1 MSDAILVALIALAG
15 TTVAAV
21 PAYVAVRRSRRL
33 VHEQGTA
40 ITGAVSTLE
49 GALAPLNARLDGLSS
64 QLTAVGAD
72 VTDLRISVAVHDDR
86 WTRGRMPVEVRTLE
100 GER

>member
-21 PAYVAVRRSRRL
+21 PAYLSARRSRRM
-33 VHEQGTA
+33 VSEQGTA
-40 ITGAVSTLE
+40 ITGAVTSLE
-49 GALAPLNARLDGLSS
+49 SALAPLSARLDGISTRLD
-64 QLTAVGAD
+64 AVAED
-72 VTDLRISVAVHDDR
+72 VTGLRISVAVHDDR
-86 WTRGRMPVEVRTLE
+86 WSRDRRPVEVRHE